1 MSKGRPEQQIVI
13 RSVRRDPPDLA
24 KLGRA
29 LIQLA
34 IAKAEAEAKEETKAG
49 AVAEANRERGTL
61 VLS

>member
-1 MSKGRPEQQIVI
+1 MSKDRPEHQIVI

-34 IAKAEAEAKEETKAG
+34 IAKANAEAKAEAG
-49 AVAEANRERGTL
+49 AMAEANGERGTL

>member
-34 IAKAEAEAKEETKAG
+34 IAKAEAEAKDETRAG
-49 AVAEANRERGTL
+49 AVAETNRERGTL
-61 VLS
+61 VLN

>member
-13 RSVRRDPPDLA
+13 SSVRRDPPDLA

-34 IAKAEAEAKEETKAG
+34 IAKAEAEAKDDTRVGAAAG
-49 AVAEANRERGTL
+49 AHRERGTL
-61 VLS
+61 VRG

>member
-1 MSKGRPEQQIVI
+1 MSKGRPEQEIVI

-34 IAKAEAEAKEETKAG
+34 IAKSEAEAEAKAG
-49 AVAEANRERGTL
+49 STAQAAGERGTL
-61 VLS
+61 VRG

>member
-29 LIQLA
+29 LIQLS
-34 IAKAEAEAKEETKAG
+34 IAKAEAEAQ
-49 AVAEANRERGTL
+49 AEASAMAEASRERGTL

>member
-34 IAKAEAEAKEETKAG
+34 IAKAEAEAK
-49 AVAEANRERGTL
+49 AEPGVTAKTNGERGTL

>member
-1 MSKGRPEQQIVI
+1 MVI

-34 IAKAEAEAKEETKAG
+34 IAKAKAEDEAEAG
-49 AVAEANRERGTL
+49 AMAESNGERGTL

>member
-34 IAKAEAEAKEETKAG
+34 IAKDEAETEGETKAA
-49 AVAEANRERGTL
+49 AVAEADRERGTL

>member
-1 MSKGRPEQQIVI
+1 MSKDRPEQQMVI

-34 IAKAEAEAKEETKAG
+34 IAKAKAEDEAEAG
-49 AVAEANRERGTL
+49 AMAESNGERGTL